1 MIIHPDFE
9 RRDSRLFVSL
19 EDTLAKTAALVRPP
33 RNTRTVP
40 LPECTGEV
48 LAADIAADRNIP
60 PFPRAAM
67 DGFAVVWSGREDQV
81 PYRVIGTVTPGTP
94 WSGAPGAG
102 ECIKIMTGA
111 AVPPPFDTV
120 IQVERSQTGVDGSVR
135 FTGKAPHGQNIAPE
149 GDDARKGEVLLPAGT
164 VLFPRHVATL
174 AAVGRWEIPVFE
186 RPSVTVLPT
195 GSELKEPWEPAEG
208 PMIRNSNAHFVRAAL
223 SRLGA
228 REVHYGG
235 IVTDDPSLI
244 RERIRGG
251 LADDFLILSGGVS
264 EGEVDV
270 VPRCLAECGV
280 EKVLHKVAVKPGKPL
295 YIGRGP
301 SGTVV
306 FGLPGNPV
314 AVMVHMAMLVKP
326 LFLKASGAREY
337 LPKPVYLP
345 LAGEASNRSVGKKF
359 IPARIVSKGEK
370 SVVAE
375 IPSNGSGDFISALR
389 AEGVFEIPAGVP
401 RLGPGDLVGFHPV
414 WGDLFQEEG

>member
-1 MIIHPDFE
+1 MIFCINFAWRNSP
-9 RRDSRLFVSL
+9 LFVSL

-33 RNTRTVP
+33 RKTRTIP
-40 LPECTGEV
+40 LPECGGEV
-48 LAADIAADRNIP
+48 LAIDIAADRNIP

-67 DGFAVVWSGREDQV
+67 DGFAVVWTGKEDQV
-81 PYRVIGTVTPGTP
+81 PYRVIGTVNPGVR

-102 ECIKIMTGA
+102 DCIKIMTGA

-120 IQVERSQTGVDGSVR
+120 IQVEQSQAGVDGSVR
-135 FTGKAPHGQNIAPE
+135 FAEKARPGQNIAPE
-149 GDDARKGEVLLPAGT
+149 GDDARKGELLIPAGT
-164 VLFPRHVATL
+164 VLFSRHVATL
-174 AAVGRWEIPVFE
+174 AAVGQWEIPVFD
-186 RPSVTVLPT
+186 RPSVTILPT
-195 GSELKEPWEPAEG
+195 GSELMEPWEPAEG

-235 IVTDDPSLI
+235 IVKDDPSLI
-244 RERIRGG
+244 RERIREG

-326 LFLKASGAREY
+326 LFLKASGAREF
-337 LPKPVYLP
+337 LPKPIYLP

-359 IPARIVSKGEK
+359 TPARVVSKGGN

-375 IPSNGSGDFISALR
+375 IPSNGSGDFISAQR
-389 AEGVFEIPAGVP
+389 AEGVFEIPAGVA
-401 RLGPGDLVGFHPV
+401 RLAPGDLVGFHPV
-414 WGDLFQEEG
+414 WGDLFREEG

>member
-1 MIIHPDFE
+1 MVFCFDTAWRVTP
-9 RRDSRLFVSL
+9 LFASL
-19 EDTLAKTAALVRPP
+19 EDSISRTAALVRPP
-33 RNTRTVP
+33 RGIRTVP
-40 LPECTGEV
+40 LPDAGREV
-48 LAADIAADRNIP
+48 LARDVAADRNIP

-67 DGFAVVWSGREDQV
+67 DGFAVVWTGKEDRS
-81 PYRVIGTVTPGTP
+81 PYRVIGTVTPGIR
-94 WSGAPGAG
+94 WGG
-102 ECIKIMTGA
+102 ECGDGDCVKIMTGA

-120 IQVERSQTGVDGSVR
+120 IQVEQSRNGADGFVR
-135 FTGKAPHGQNIAPE
+135 FTDKARPGQHIAPE
-149 GDDARKGEVLLPAGT
+149 GEDARKGEVLIPAGT

-174 AAVGRWEIPVFE
+174 AAVGQWDIPVFE
-186 RPSVTVLPT
+186 RPSVTILPT
-195 GSELKEPWEPAEG
+195 GSELREPWEPAEG

-244 RERIRGG
+244 RERIRAG

-280 EKVLHKVAVKPGKPL
+280 EKILHKVAVKPGKPL
-295 YIGRGP
+295 YVGRGP

-306 FGLPGNPV
+306 IGLPGNPV
-314 AVMVHMAMLVKP
+314 AVMVHLAMLVKP
-326 LFLKASGAREY
+326 LFLKSSGAREY
-337 LPKPVYLP
+337 LPKAIYLP

-359 IPARIVSKGEK
+359 TPARVVSKGGK
-370 SVVAE
+370 SIVAE

-389 AEGVFEIPAGVP
+389 AEGVFEIPAGVS
-401 RLGPGDLVGFHPV
+401 RLAPGDLVGFHPV
-414 WGDLFQEEG
+414 WGDLFQDEG

>member
-1 MIIHPDFE
+1 
-9 RRDSRLFVSL
+9 LFTSL
-19 EDTLAKTAALVRPP
+19 EDSIARAAALVRAP
-33 RNTRTVP
+33 RKTSTVP
-40 LPECTGEV
+40 LPETGGEV
-48 LAADIAADRNIP
+48 LAMEITADRNIP
-60 PFPRAAM
+60 PFSRAAM
-67 DGFAVVWSGREDQV
+67 DGFAVVWTGKEDQTA
-81 PYRVIGTVTPGTP
+81 YRVIGTVTPGIR
-94 WSGAPGAG
+94 WSGACGDG
-102 ECIKIMTGA
+102 DCIKIMTGA

-120 IQVERSQTGVDGSVR
+120 IQVEQSQTGADGSVR
-135 FTGKAPHGQNIAPE
+135 FTEKVRAGQNIAPE
-149 GDDARKGEVLLPAGT
+149 GDDARKGEVLIPAGT

-174 AAVGRWEIPVFE
+174 AAVGQWEIPVFE

-195 GSELKEPWEPAEG
+195 GSELKEPWEAAEG

-228 REVHYGG
+228 REVHYRG
-235 IVTDDPSLI
+235 IVTDDPSRI
-244 RERIRGG
+244 RERIREG

-270 VPRCLAECGV
+270 VPQCLAECGV
-280 EKVLHKVAVKPGKPL
+280 EKILHKIAVKPGKPL
-295 YIGRGP
+295 YVGRGP

-306 FGLPGNPV
+306 IGLPGNPV

-337 LPKPVYLP
+337 LPKPIYLP

-359 IPARIVSKGEK
+359 TPARIVSKGGK

-375 IPSNGSGDFISALR
+375 VPSNGSGDFISALR

-401 RLGPGDLVGFHPV
+401 RLAPGDLVGFHPV
-414 WGDLFQEEG
+414 WGDLFREEG

>member
-1 MIIHPDFE
+1 M
-9 RRDSRLFVSL
+9 
-19 EDTLAKTAALVRPP
+19 
-33 RNTRTVP
+33 
-40 LPECTGEV
+40 
-48 LAADIAADRNIP
+48 DIAADRNIP

-67 DGFAVVWSGREDQV
+67 DGFAVVWTGKEDRS
-81 PYRVIGTVTPGTP
+81 PYRVIGTVTPGTR
-94 WSGAPGAG
+94 WSGACGAG
-102 ECIKIMTGA
+102 DCIKIMTGA

-120 IQVERSQTGVDGSVR
+120 IQVEQSQTGADGSVR
-135 FTGKAPHGQNIAPE
+135 FTEMARPGQHIAPE
-149 GDDARKGEVLLPAGT
+149 GDDARKGQLLLPAGT
-164 VLFPRHVATL
+164 VLFPRHVITL
-174 AAVGRWEIPVFE
+174 AAVGQWEIPVFE
-186 RPSVTVLPT
+186 RPSVTILPT

-223 SRLGA
+223 ARLGA

-235 IVTDDPSLI
+235 IVTDDPNST
-244 RERIRGG
+244 RERIREG
-251 LADDFLILSGGVS
+251 LADDFLLISGGVS

-270 VPRCLAECGV
+270 VPQCLAECGV

-295 YIGRGP
+295 YLGRGP

-306 FGLPGNPV
+306 IGLPGNPMS
-314 AVMVHMAMLVKP
+314 VMVHMAMLVKP
-326 LFLKASGAREY
+326 LFLKGSGAREY

-345 LAGEASNRSVGKKF
+345 LAAEAHNRSIGKKF
-359 IPARIVSKGEK
+359 TPARVVSKGGK

-414 WGDLFQEEG
+414 WGDLFQDEG

>member
-1 MIIHPDFE
+1 MFT
-9 RRDSRLFVSL
+9 SL
-19 EDTLAKTAALVRPP
+19 EDSICRAAALVRPP
-33 RNTRTVP
+33 RGIRTVP
-40 LPECTGEV
+40 LPEAGREV
-48 LAADIAADRNIP
+48 LARDVAADRNIP

-67 DGFAVVWSGREDQV
+67 DGFAVVWTGKEDRS
-81 PYRVIGTVTPGTP
+81 PYRVIGTVTPGIR
-94 WSGAPGAG
+94 WSGECWAG
-102 ECIKIMTGA
+102 DCVKIMTGA

-120 IQVERSQTGVDGSVR
+120 IQVEQSQTCADGFVR
-135 FTGKAPHGQNIAPE
+135 FTDKARPGQHIAPE
-149 GDDARKGEVLLPAGT
+149 GDDARKGEVLIPAGT

-174 AAVGRWEIPVFE
+174 AAVGQWEIPVFE
-186 RPSVTVLPT
+186 RPSVTILPT
-195 GSELKEPWEPAEG
+195 GSELREPWEPAEG

-244 RERIRGG
+244 RERIRAG

-270 VPRCLAECGV
+270 VPQCLAECGV
-280 EKVLHKVAVKPGKPL
+280 EKILHKVAVKPGKPL
-295 YIGRGP
+295 YVGRGP

-306 FGLPGNPV
+306 IGLPGNPV
-314 AVMVHMAMLVKP
+314 AVMVHLSMLVKP
-326 LFLKASGAREY
+326 LILKASGAREY
-337 LPKPVYLP
+337 QPKAIYLP

-359 IPARIVSKGEK
+359 TPARVVSKGGR

-389 AEGVFEIPAGVP
+389 AEGVFEIPAGVS
-401 RLGPGDLVGFHPV
+401 RLAPGDLVGFHPV
-414 WGDLFQEEG
+414 WGDLFQDEG

>member
-1 MIIHPDFE
+1 
-9 RRDSRLFVSL
+9 
-19 EDTLAKTAALVRPP
+19 
-33 RNTRTVP
+33 
-40 LPECTGEV
+40 
-48 LAADIAADRNIP
+48 
-60 PFPRAAM
+60 M
-67 DGFAVVWSGREDQV
+67 DGFAVVWTGKEDRT
-81 PYRVIGTVTPGTP
+81 PYRVIGTVTPGTR
-94 WSGAPGAG
+94 WSEACEAG
-102 ECIKIMTGA
+102 DCVKIMTGA

-120 IQVERSQTGVDGSVR
+120 IQVEQSQTAADGSVR
-135 FTGKAPHGQNIAPE
+135 FTEKARPGQHIAPE
-149 GDDARKGEVLLPAGT
+149 GDDARKGEVLIPAGT

-174 AAVGRWEIPVFE
+174 AAVGQWEIPVFE
-186 RPSVTVLPT
+186 RPSVTILPT

-244 RERIRGG
+244 RERIREG
-251 LADDFLILSGGVS
+251 LGDDFLILSGGVS
-264 EGEVDV
+264 EGEMDV
-270 VPRCLAECGV
+270 VPQCLAECGV
-280 EKVLHKVAVKPGKPL
+280 EKILHKVAVKPGKPL

-345 LAGEASNRSVGKKF
+345 LAAEAHNRSIGKKF
-359 IPARIVSKGEK
+359 TPARVVSKGGK

-389 AEGVFEIPAGVP
+389 AEGVFEIPAGVS
-401 RLGPGDLVGFHPV
+401 RLAPGDLVGFHPV
-414 WGDLFQEEG
+414 WGDLFQDEG

>member
-1 MIIHPDFE
+1 MFT
-9 RRDSRLFVSL
+9 SL
-19 EDTLAKTAALVRPP
+19 EDSICRAAALVRPP
-33 RNTRTVP
+33 RGIRTVL
-40 LPECTGEV
+40 LPDAGREV
-48 LAADIAADRNIP
+48 LARDAAADRNIP

-67 DGFAVVWSGREDQV
+67 DGFAVVWTGKEDRS
-81 PYRVIGTVTPGTP
+81 PYRVIGTVTPGIR
-94 WSGAPGAG
+94 WSG
-102 ECIKIMTGA
+102 ECEDGDCVKIMTGA

-120 IQVERSQTGVDGSVR
+120 IQVEQSRTGADGFVR
-135 FTGKAPHGQNIAPE
+135 FTDKARSGQHIAPE
-149 GDDARKGEVLLPAGT
+149 GDDARKGEVLIPAGT

-174 AAVGRWEIPVFE
+174 AAVGQWEIPVFE
-186 RPSVTVLPT
+186 RPSVTILPT
-195 GSELKEPWEPAEG
+195 GSELREPWEPAEG

-244 RERIRGG
+244 RERIRAG

-270 VPRCLAECGV
+270 VPQCLAECGV
-280 EKVLHKVAVKPGKPL
+280 EKILHKVAVKPGKPL
-295 YIGRGP
+295 YVGRGP

-306 FGLPGNPV
+306 IGLPGNPV
-314 AVMVHMAMLVKP
+314 AVMVHLAMLVKP

-337 LPKPVYLP
+337 QPKAIYLP

-359 IPARIVSKGEK
+359 SPARVVSKGGR

-389 AEGVFEIPAGVP
+389 AEGVFEIPAGVS
-401 RLGPGDLVGFHPV
+401 RLAPGDLVGFHPV
-414 WGDLFQEEG
+414 WGDLFQDEG

>member
-1 MIIHPDFE
+1 MFA
-9 RRDSRLFVSL
+9 SL
-19 EDTLAKTAALVRPP
+19 EDSITRAAALVRAP
-33 RNTRTVP
+33 RKTRTVP
-40 LPECTGEV
+40 LPECGGEV
-48 LAADIAADRNIP
+48 LAADISADRNIP

-67 DGFAVVWSGREDQV
+67 DGFAVVWTGKEDQV
-81 PYRVIGTVTPGTP
+81 PYRVIGTVTPGTR
-94 WSGAPGAG
+94 WSGACEAG
-102 ECIKIMTGA
+102 DCIKIMTGA

-120 IQVERSQTGVDGSVR
+120 IQVEKSRTEADGSVR
-135 FTGKAPHGQNIAPE
+135 FTDKVRPGQHIAPE
-149 GDDARKGEVLLPAGT
+149 GDDARKGQILIPAGT

-174 AAVGRWEIPVFE
+174 AAVGQWEISVFE
-186 RPSVTVLPT
+186 RPSVTILPT

-228 REVHYGG
+228 RVVHYGG
-235 IVTDDPSLI
+235 IVTDDPESI
-244 RERIRGG
+244 RERIREG

-280 EKVLHKVAVKPGKPL
+280 EKILHKVAVKPGKPL
-295 YIGRGP
+295 YIGRSP

-337 LPKPVYLP
+337 LPKPIYFP
-345 LAGEASNRSVGKKF
+345 LAAEASNRSIGTKF
-359 IPARIVSKGEK
+359 TPARIVSKGGK
-370 SVVAE
+370 SVVTE
-375 IPSNGSGDFISALR
+375 VPSNGSGDFISTLR
-389 AEGVFEIPAGVP
+389 AEGVFEIPAGVS

-414 WGDLFQEEG
+414 WGDLFRDEG

>member
-1 MIIHPDFE
+1 M
-9 RRDSRLFVSL
+9 FVSL

-33 RNTRTVP
+33 RKTRTIP
-40 LPECTGEV
+40 LPECGGEV
-48 LAADIAADRNIP
+48 LAIDIAADRNIP

-67 DGFAVVWSGREDQV
+67 DGFAVVWTGKEDQV
-81 PYRVIGTVTPGTP
+81 PYRVIGTVNPGVR

-102 ECIKIMTGA
+102 DCIKIMTGA

-120 IQVERSQTGVDGSVR
+120 IQVEQSQAGVDGSVR
-135 FTGKAPHGQNIAPE
+135 FAEKARPGQNIAPE
-149 GDDARKGEVLLPAGT
+149 GDDARKGELLIPAGT
-164 VLFPRHVATL
+164 VLFSRHVATL
-174 AAVGRWEIPVFE
+174 AAVGQWEIPVFD
-186 RPSVTVLPT
+186 RPSVTILPT
-195 GSELKEPWEPAEG
+195 GSELMEPWEPAEG

-235 IVTDDPSLI
+235 IVKDDPSLI

-270 VPRCLAECGV
+270 VPQCLADCGV
-280 EKVLHKVAVKPGKPL
+280 EKILHKVAVRPGKPL

-301 SGTVV
+301 TGTVV

-326 LFLKASGAREY
+326 LFLKASGAREF

-359 IPARIVSKGEK
+359 TPARILSKGGK

-375 IPSNGSGDFISALR
+375 VPSNGSGDFISALR
-389 AEGVFEIPAGVP
+389 AEGVFEIPAGVS
-401 RLGPGDLVGFHPV
+401 RLSPGDLVGFHPV
-414 WGDLFQEEG
+414 WGDLFREEE

>member
-1 MIIHPDFE
+1 MIFCINFAW
-9 RRDSRLFVSL
+9 RNSRLFVSL

-33 RNTRTVP
+33 RKTRTIP
-40 LPECTGEV
+40 LPECGGEV
-48 LAADIAADRNIP
+48 LAIDIAADRNIP

-67 DGFAVVWSGREDQV
+67 DGFAVVWTGKEDQV
-81 PYRVIGTVTPGTP
+81 PYRVIGTVNPGVR

-102 ECIKIMTGA
+102 DCIKIMTGA

-120 IQVERSQTGVDGSVR
+120 IQVEQSQAGVDGSVR
-135 FTGKAPHGQNIAPE
+135 FAEKARPGQNIAPE
-149 GDDARKGEVLLPAGT
+149 GDDARKGELLIPAGT
-164 VLFPRHVATL
+164 VLFSRHVATL
-174 AAVGRWEIPVFE
+174 AAVGQWEIPVFD
-186 RPSVTVLPT
+186 RPSVTILPT
-195 GSELKEPWEPAEG
+195 GSELMEPWEPAEG

-235 IVTDDPSLI
+235 IVKDDPSLI
-244 RERIRGG
+244 RERIREG

-326 LFLKASGAREY
+326 LFLKASGAREF
-337 LPKPVYLP
+337 LPKPIYLP

-359 IPARIVSKGEK
+359 TPARVVSKGGN

-375 IPSNGSGDFISALR
+375 IPSNGSGDFISAQR
-389 AEGVFEIPAGVP
+389 AEGVFEIPAGVA
-401 RLGPGDLVGFHPV
+401 RLAPGDLVGFHPV
-414 WGDLFQEEG
+414 WGDLFREEE

>member
-1 MIIHPDFE
+1 LYASFE
-9 RRDSRLFVSL
+9 SSIAR
-19 EDTLAKTAALVRPP
+19 AAALVRAP
-33 RNTRTVP
+33 RKTRSVP
-40 LPECTGEV
+40 LPEAGGEV
-48 LAADIAADRNIP
+48 LACDIAADRNIP

-67 DGFAVVWSGREDQV
+67 DGFAVVWTGKEDRS
-81 PYRVIGTVTPGTP
+81 PYRVIGTVNPGTR
-94 WSGAPGAG
+94 WSGECGDG
-102 ECIKIMTGA
+102 DCIKIMTGA

-120 IQVERSQTGVDGSVR
+120 IQVEQSQTGADGSVR
-135 FTGKAPHGQNIAPE
+135 FTEKARRGQNIAPE
-149 GDDARKGEVLLPAGT
+149 GDDARKGQVLIPAGT

-174 AAVGRWEIPVFE
+174 AAVGQWEIPVFE
-186 RPSVTVLPT
+186 RPPVTILPT
-195 GSELKEPWEPAEG
+195 GSELKEPWEAAEG

-223 SRLGA
+223 ARLGA

-235 IVTDDPSLI
+235 IVTDDPERI
-244 RERIRGG
+244 RERIREG
-251 LADDFLILSGGVS
+251 LADDIFILSGGVS

-270 VPRCLAECGV
+270 VPQCLAECGV

-295 YIGRGP
+295 YIGRSP
-301 SGTVV
+301 SGSVV
-306 FGLPGNPV
+306 IGLPGNPV

-337 LPKPVYLP
+337 LPKPIYLP

-359 IPARIVSKGEK
+359 TPARIVSKGGK

-389 AEGVFEIPAGVP
+389 AEGVFEIPAGVS

-414 WGDLFQEEG
+414 WGDLFQDEG

>member
-1 MIIHPDFE
+1 MVFCFDTA
-9 RRDSRLFVSL
+9 RRNSPLYASL
-19 EDTLAKTAALVRPP
+19 EDSIFRAAALVRPP
-33 RNTRTVP
+33 RGVRTVP
-40 LPECTGEV
+40 LPDAGREV
-48 LAADIAADRNIP
+48 LARDVAADRNIP

-67 DGFAVVWSGREDQV
+67 DGFAVVWTGKEDRS
-81 PYRVIGTVTPGTP
+81 PYRVIGTVIPGTR
-94 WSGAPGAG
+94 WSG
-102 ECIKIMTGA
+102 ECGDGDCVKIMTGA

-120 IQVERSQTGVDGSVR
+120 IQVEQSRTGADGFVR
-135 FTGKAPHGQNIAPE
+135 FTDKAQPGQHIAPE
-149 GDDARKGEVLLPAGT
+149 GDDARKGEVLIPAGT

-174 AAVGRWEIPVFE
+174 AAVGQWDIPVFE
-186 RPSVTVLPT
+186 RPSVTILPT
-195 GSELKEPWEPAEG
+195 GSELREPWEPAEG

-223 SRLGA
+223 ARLGA
-228 REVHYGG
+228 QNVHYRG
-235 IVTDDPSLI
+235 IVTDDTNCI
-244 RERIRGG
+244 RERVREG

-270 VPRCLAECGV
+270 VPQCLAECGV
-280 EKVLHKVAVKPGKPL
+280 EKILHKVAVKPGKPL
-295 YIGRGP
+295 YVGRGP

-314 AVMVHMAMLVKP
+314 AVMVHLAMLVKP

-359 IPARIVSKGEK
+359 IPARVVSKGGR

-389 AEGVFEIPAGVP
+389 AEGVFEIPAGVS
-401 RLGPGDLVGFHPV
+401 RLAPGDLVGFHPV
-414 WGDLFQEEG
+414 WGDLFQDEG

>member
-1 MIIHPDFE
+1 MYASFE
-9 RRDSRLFVSL
+9 SSIAR
-19 EDTLAKTAALVRPP
+19 AAALVRAP
-33 RNTRTVP
+33 RKTRSVP
-40 LPECTGEV
+40 LPEAGGEV
-48 LAADIAADRNIP
+48 LACDIAADRNIP

-67 DGFAVVWSGREDQV
+67 DGFAVVWTGKEDRS
-81 PYRVIGTVTPGTP
+81 PYRVIGTVNPGTR
-94 WSGAPGAG
+94 WSGECGDG
-102 ECIKIMTGA
+102 DCIKIMTGA

-120 IQVERSQTGVDGSVR
+120 IQVEQSQTGADGSVR
-135 FTGKAPHGQNIAPE
+135 FTEKARRGQNIAPE
-149 GDDARKGEVLLPAGT
+149 GDDARKGQVLIPAGT

-174 AAVGRWEIPVFE
+174 AAVGQWEIPVFE
-186 RPSVTVLPT
+186 RPPVTILPT
-195 GSELKEPWEPAEG
+195 GSELKEPWEAAEG

-223 SRLGA
+223 ARLGA

-235 IVTDDPSLI
+235 IVTDDPERI
-244 RERIRGG
+244 RERIREG
-251 LADDFLILSGGVS
+251 LADDIFILSGGVS

-270 VPRCLAECGV
+270 VPQCLAECGV

-295 YIGRGP
+295 YIGRSP
-301 SGTVV
+301 SGSVV
-306 FGLPGNPV
+306 IGLPGNPV

-337 LPKPVYLP
+337 LPKPIYLP

-359 IPARIVSKGEK
+359 TPARIVSKGGK

-389 AEGVFEIPAGVP
+389 AEGVFEIPAGVS

-414 WGDLFQEEG
+414 WGDLFQDEG